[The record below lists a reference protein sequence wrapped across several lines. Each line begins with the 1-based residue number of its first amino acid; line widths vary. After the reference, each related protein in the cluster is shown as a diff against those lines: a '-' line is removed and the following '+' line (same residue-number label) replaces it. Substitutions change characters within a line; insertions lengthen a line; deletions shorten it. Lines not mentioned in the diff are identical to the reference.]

1 MSTSTLKVVPQSLP
15 GKGGSHSHLDFH
27 MGEAFCRVA
36 SDYPTILDVVLEQV
50 QNAIDAN
57 AKTIS
62 VVLNRKTR
70 HIAIR
75 DDGDGVTEATFEEAL
90 QRVCLS
96 QKEQGKL
103 GRFGIGLISP
113 LDKCHTFTFISGPR
127 AVVNGYREWTF
138 VTEDIRRQAKDVM
151 IPQRSRPDIFFIS
164 KKGQTGPK
172 GMTTVMWRTEV
183 NILRYS
189 SDKIISRITSIDAL
203 AEAILERFGAVMRRN
218 KVVLNLKFGNEDGT
232 TEIRE
237 GVRAKLFTGRSL
249 GEVVINDSEA
259 GKVTFR
265 LFLAPKTTR
274 GQNGK
279 VIVGEADNDYR
290 FGFNLLARS
299 ADSLLPDEVASA
311 MLSGVFEGE
320 ILGEK
325 VKLHSTRKSF
335 EKDDAFVGFCTAIET
350 WFQKHGAKHLE
361 EVKEARRDQRY
372 QELGLQSL
380 REIEAMLKDPAFADI
395 RSVLG
400 GFKLGNVGSGHAPRS
415 EEKVAG
421 KQDEPAV
428 STHGN
433 DPREKGNGSESG
445 ERDTP
450 TDDRP
455 AHEPYTVAGPRGKQ
469 RTLVK
474 RDSLGLQFSYIAM
487 DGSDRLW
494 ELDSRQGVLHFNVNH
509 PIWVACDVSDRKVRQ
524 LQETVAVYALML
536 KAMPE
541 DLEDTLRFAFDEA
554 LRPLSYLFHVSPAFN
569 LRKQAKPAKE

>member
-1 MSTSTLKVVPQSLP
+1 MNTSTLRVAPHPLP
-15 GKGGSHSHLDFH
+15 VKSSAHSRLDFH

-36 SDYPTILDVVLEQV
+36 SDYPTILDVILEQV

-75 DDGDGVTEATFEEAL
+75 DDGDGVTEAIFEEAL

-96 QKEQGKL
+96 KKEQGKL

-164 KKGQTGPK
+164 KKGQAGPK

-189 SDKIISRITSIDAL
+189 ADKIISRITSIDAL
-203 AEAILERFGAVMRRN
+203 AEAILERFGAVMRKN

-232 TEIRE
+232 AEIRE

-249 GEVVINDSEA
+249 GEVVMNDSDA
-259 GKVTFR
+259 GKVIFR
-265 LFLAPKTTR
+265 LFLAPKTTK

-299 ADSLLPDEVASA
+299 ADSLLPDDVASG

-335 EKDDAFVGFCTAIET
+335 EKDDTLVGFCTAIET

-380 REIEAMLKDPAFADI
+380 REIEAMLKNPNFADI

-400 GFKLGNVGSGHAPRS
+400 GFKLGNIGSGHAPRQK
-415 EEKVAG
+415 ENVAG
-421 KQDEPAV
+421 VQDEPAV
-428 STHGN
+428 STHGI

-445 ERDTP
+445 ERHSP
-450 TDDRP
+450 NEDRP
-455 AHEPYTVAGPRGKQ
+455 AHQPYTVAGPRGKQ

-524 LQETVAVYALML
+524 LQETVAIYALML
-536 KAMPE
+536 KTMPE
-541 DLEDTLRFAFDEA
+541 DLEDTLRFAFDEV

-569 LRKQAKPAKE
+569 LRKRAQSAKE

>member
-1 MSTSTLKVVPQSLP
+1 MSTSTLRVTPRPLS
-15 GKGGSHSHLDFH
+15 GKGGTHSRLDFH

-36 SDYPTILDVVLEQV
+36 SDYPTILDVILEQV

-151 IPQRSRPDIFFIS
+151 IPQRSRPDILFIS
-164 KKGQTGPK
+164 KKGQAGPK

-189 SDKIISRITSIDAL
+189 TDKVISRITSIDAL
-203 AEAILERFGAVMRRN
+203 AEAILERFGAVMRKN
-218 KVVLNLKFGNEDGT
+218 KVALNLKFGNEDGT
-232 TEIRE
+232 IEIRE
-237 GVRAKLFTGRSL
+237 NVRAKLFTGRSL
-249 GEVVINDSEA
+249 GEIVINDADA
-259 GKVTFR
+259 GKVIFR
-265 LFLAPKTTR
+265 LFLAPKTTK

-290 FGFNLLARS
+290 FGINLLARS

-350 WFQKHGAKHLE
+350 WFQKHGAKHLA

-415 EEKVAG
+415 EEKVVG
-421 KQDEPAV
+421 KQDEPAL
-428 STHGN
+428 STQGI
-433 DPREKGNGSESG
+433 DPREKSNGNESG
-445 ERDTP
+445 ERDDPNEDMP
-450 TDDRP
+450 T
-455 AHEPYTVAGPRGKQ
+455 HQPYTVAGPRGKQ

-494 ELDSRQGVLHFNVNH
+494 ELDTRQGVLHFNVNH

-524 LQETVAVYALML
+524 LQETVAINSLMIEATPDEL
-536 KAMPE
+536 K
-541 DLEDTLRFAFDEA
+541 DSLRYLLDEA
-554 LRPLSYLFHVSPAFN
+554 LRPLVYLYHVSPAFN
-569 LRKQAKPAKE
+569 LRKRAQPAKE